1 MFFNPNLLF
10 LNQYIFYYDDMKKRN
25 RFIRMIVPALL
36 GAFSWFHT
44 PEVPAAN
51 PFLPLW
57 EYIPDGEPYV
67 FEDPDQPGKYR
78 VYVYGSHDSM
88 KTEYCGREQVVWSA
102 SVDDL
107 NNWRYDG
114 VIFESK
120 TDAEGNLLNVDGT
133 GDILYAPD
141 VVEVTG
147 KDGKKTYYLYPNN
160 QAGGR
165 NGMIARSDRP
175 DGPFTV
181 CNWSKESPKT
191 TDGVLAFDP
200 AVFVD
205 DDGRVYGYW
214 GFEESLGAELDPA
227 TMATV
232 KPGTRIVKDMVS
244 SRKQDGVFRFFEASS
259 IRKIKDKY
267 VFIYSRWTA
276 EGEFGFP
283 GSNYTLAY
291 AYSDNPLG
299 PFTYGGTL
307 IDGRARGVD
316 AEGKPILTATP
327 GGNTHGSIVEIKG
340 QWYVFYHRQC
350 GTNEYARQAMVA
362 PIEVKVTE
370 GAGGKVEITEGEYT
384 SEGFE
389 TDGLNPYKRYS
400 AGIACYYTG
409 PRPAYNEWPNFFFSG
424 SYVQPTYGDETN
436 FDALYDLRV
445 NSNPVVN
452 NTAGSIVGYKYFN
465 FSLLDP
471 DKEAELLLSLKPLG
485 VEGTVDV
492 MVGSPWSTAG
502 GVKIGTL
509 HLDKDARQ
517 EITEM
522 RIDVPKAKDFKGK
535 QALFFVFSSDTPDK
549 SLCELHNL
557 VFAGR

>member
-1 MFFNPNLLF
+1 MNVGDLNNLIIILM
-10 LNQYIFYYDDMKKRN
+10 NKKN
-25 RFIRMIVPALL
+25 YSIRTIVLALL
-36 GAFSWFHT
+36 GALSWF
-44 PEVPAAN
+44 PANVAQAAN

-67 FEDPDQPGKYR
+67 FEDPDHPGKYR

-102 SVDDL
+102 PVDDL

-114 VIFESK
+114 IIFESK
-120 TDAEGNLLNVDGT
+120 TDARGEWLST
-133 GDILYAPD
+133 GGVGDVLYAPD
-141 VVEVTG
+141 VVEV
-147 KDGKKTYYLYPNN
+147 KDKNGKKTYYLYPNN

-165 NGMIARSDRP
+165 NGMVAKADRP
-175 DGPFTV
+175 DGPFRV
-181 CNWSKESPKT
+181 CNWSKQSPKV
-191 TDGVLAFDP
+191 TDGILAFDP
-200 AVFVD
+200 AVLVD

-214 GFEESLGAELDPA
+214 GFEESWGAELDPA

-232 KPGTRIVKDMVS
+232 KPGTQAVKDMVS
-244 SRKQDGVFRFFEASS
+244 NYKQDGVFRFFEASS

-307 IDGRARGVD
+307 IDGRGRDVD
-316 AEGKPILTATP
+316 ADGKPILTATP
-327 GGNTHGSIVEIKG
+327 GGNTHGSIVEING
-340 QWYVFYHRQC
+340 RWYVFYHRQC
-350 GTNEYARQAMVA
+350 GTNEFARQAMVA

-409 PRPAYNEWPNFFFSG
+409 PRPAYQKWPNFYFSG
-424 SYVQPTYGDETN
+424 SYVQPTYGDATN
-436 FDALYDLRV
+436 FDDPYNLRV

-465 FSLLDP
+465 FDLLDP
-471 DKEAELLLSLKPLG
+471 DKDVELLLSLKPLG
-485 VEGTVDV
+485 VEGTIDV
-492 MVGSPWSTAG
+492 MVGSPWTSRG
-502 GVKIGTL
+502 GVKVGML
-509 HLDKDARQ
+509 SLSKDAPQ
-517 EITEM
+517 QITEM
-522 RIDVPKAKDFKGK
+522 RISVSKAKEFKGK
-535 QALFFVFSSDTPDK
+535 QALYFVFSSPTADR

-557 VFAGR
+557 VFVKR